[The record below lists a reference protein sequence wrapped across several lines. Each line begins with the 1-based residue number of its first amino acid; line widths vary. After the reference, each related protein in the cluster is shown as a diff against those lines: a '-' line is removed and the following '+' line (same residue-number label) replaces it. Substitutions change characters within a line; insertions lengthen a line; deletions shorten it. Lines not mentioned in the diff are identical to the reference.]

1 MIVSELIRHIE
12 QLAPPS
18 LQEAYDNAGLIYG
31 NPAME
36 LTGIL
41 IALDATEAV
50 IEEAIRKN
58 CNLVVTHHPIVFS
71 GLKRFNE
78 QHYVDR
84 ALVKAIR
91 HEIALYACHTNL
103 DNTLHGV
110 NGAIAAAF
118 ELQQVTVLAPKPGQL
133 LQLSVYVPNTH
144 IEQVKSAL
152 FEAGA
157 GTLGNYKQCSFSAL
171 GLGSFTPTAGAQ
183 PHIGTLGIATTVE
196 ETKLELVFPVWTQSK
211 VIQALHQAHPYETP
225 AYNLFTIQNLNP
237 EIGSGV
243 VGYLPQGL
251 SESDWL
257 AKVAKTCKV
266 PVVRH
271 SPLLGKQ
278 IEKIAIC
285 GGAGSFLIKQ
295 ALALGADAL
304 LTADLKYHEFF
315 EANDQILL
323 TDPGHFESEHFTIDL
338 LYTIIQEKFPTFA
351 VLKSSIQTNPVH
363 YYIGH

>member
-1 MIVSELIRHIE
+1 MQVSELVRHIE

-31 NPAME
+31 NPEME
-36 LTGIL
+36 LTGVL

-58 CNLVVTHHPIVFS
+58 CNLVLSHHPIVFS
-71 GLKRFNE
+71 GLKRINE
-78 QHYVDR
+78 KHYVDR

-91 HEIALYACHTNL
+91 HQIALYACHTNL
-103 DNTLHGV
+103 DNTIHGV

-118 ELQQVTVLAPKPGQL
+118 DLQQVSILAPKSGQFI
-133 LQLSVYVPNTH
+133 QLSVYVPNTH
-144 IEQVKSAL
+144 LDQVKSAL

-157 GTLGNYKQCSFSAL
+157 GKLGNYAACSFSST
-171 GLGSFTPTAGAQ
+171 GLGSFTPIEGAQ
-183 PHIGTLGIATTVE
+183 PHIGSLGIHTTVE
-196 ETKLELVFPVWTQSK
+196 ETKLELIFPVWAQSK
-211 VIQALHQAHPYETP
+211 VVQALHQAHPYETP
-225 AYNLFTIQNLNP
+225 AYNLFTINNVNP

-243 VGYLPQGL
+243 MGYLPKAI
-251 SESDWL
+251 SELDWL
-257 AKVAKTCKV
+257 AQVAKTCQV

-295 ALALGADAL
+295 AQSLGADAL

-315 EANDQILL
+315 EANNQILL

-338 LYTIIQEKFPTFA
+338 LYKIIQEKFPTFA
-351 VLKSSIQTNPVH
+351 VLKSSIRTNPVH
-363 YYIGH
+363 YYLGH